1 MQAKSTVKAGQGLAA
16 APHGEIHVLLQDKH
30 GCLVKDYPNVQVKL
44 ELKLVDTSDDS
55 DRVQLSQSG
64 VAGAYALATATEGVA
79 VFKDIVVTGM
89 DLHSLDACLL
99 PRSVD
104 FSFGQL
110 PVRGPVLAVSAP
122 TKGTHTST
130 TMHSSCKSQGGLS
143 ALAAQ
148 ALLWS
153 PATHTHTQLD
163 RAITGHKSRFT
174 TLVALTCLTCRYLDN
189 QCR

>member
-99 PRSVD
+99 PRSID
-104 FSFGQL
+104 FRLGSCLYEVLFWQSAHHQRALTQAPQCIAHVSHRVALSFDSAG
-110 PVRGPVLAVSAP
+110 AVVV
-122 TKGTHTST
+122 TSD
-130 TMHSSCKSQGGLS
+130 
-143 ALAAQ
+143 A
-148 ALLWS
+148 
-153 PATHTHTQLD
+153 HTHNWIVQSQATNPGSQHWWL
-163 RAITGHKSRFT
+163 
-174 TLVALTCLTCRYLDN
+174 
-189 QCR
+189 